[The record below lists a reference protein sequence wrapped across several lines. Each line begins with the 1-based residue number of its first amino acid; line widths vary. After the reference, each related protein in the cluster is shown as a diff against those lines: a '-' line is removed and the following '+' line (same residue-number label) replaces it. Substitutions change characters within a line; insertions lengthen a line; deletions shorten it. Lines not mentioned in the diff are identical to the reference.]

1 MHKRKETL
9 QPKTKN
15 MKPLILHFAE
25 KPSLKELDFSLV
37 EYSQNQN
44 LTVIKETTIPAIKY
58 ISMETETFTKTSGEP
73 SDSDR
78 DYQLKLK
85 YLLDTKPKYLHQQ
98 NQAIVTTTIAD

>member
-1 MHKRKETL
+1 
-9 QPKTKN
+9 